1 MSWRVIYI
9 EEADRVSLY
18 LDNIKVI
25 KNEEE
30 IFVPISDIHSLIL
43 DNYKILLSVQ
53 LLNALAKA
61 NVNVVL
67 CDVDHLPITVLS
79 PLFGNSTVPKN
90 LKEQLSWDETNK
102 RILHQEIVKRKIIH
116 QKKLLKHIDK
126 NLIEIDL
133 LKKYSD
139 EVELSDKTN
148 REGLSAKMY
157 FQGLFGK
164 DFKRFDEDIINA
176 GLNYGYAIL
185 RSQISKTLIAKGLNT
200 TLGIFHKGPN
210 NNFNLSDDI
219 IEPFRPIVDLW
230 VYQNLV
236 KEKLFLREHRLALI
250 EQTTKDIFY
259 KGKKQTIFNAIS
271 MYIDSII
278 TFLKTGSTH
287 ELCHPELKF
296 DEL

>member
-30 IFVPISDIHSLIL
+30 ILIPISDIHSLLL

-53 LLNALAKA
+53 LINALAKA

-67 CDVDHLPITVLS
+67 CDVDHLPVTMLN
-79 PLFGNSTVPKN
+79 PLFGNSTAPKS
-90 LKEQLSWDETNK
+90 LREQLSWNK
-102 RILHQEIVKRKIIH
+102 INKSILHQQIIKRKINH
-116 QKKLLKHIDK
+116 QKKLLEYIDK
-126 NLIEIDL
+126 NIIEINIL
-133 LKKYSD
+133 EKYEN
-139 EVELSDKTN
+139 EVEISDKTN

-164 DFKRFDEDIINA
+164 EFKRFDEDIINA

-185 RSQISKTLIAKGLNT
+185 RSQVSKTLIAKGLNT

-219 IEPFRPIVDLW
+219 MEPFRPIIDIW
-230 VYQNLV
+230 VFKNLIN
-236 KEKLFLREHRLALI
+236 EKLFLREHRLSLI
-250 EQTTKDIFY
+250 EQTTKDIYF
-259 KGKKQTIFNAIS
+259 KNQKQTIFNTIS
-271 MYIDSII
+271 LYVDSILN
-278 TFLKTGSTH
+278 FLKTGNIE
-287 ELCHPELKF
+287 ELIHPELKF